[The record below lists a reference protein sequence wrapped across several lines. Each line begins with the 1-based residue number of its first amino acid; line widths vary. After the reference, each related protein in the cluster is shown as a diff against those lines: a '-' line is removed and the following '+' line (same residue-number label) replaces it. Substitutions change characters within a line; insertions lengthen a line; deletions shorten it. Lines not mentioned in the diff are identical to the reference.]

1 MSELRQK
8 RADPT
13 SLMAARALRVLVQHD
28 DVCELRRLPNEN
40 RKILSMLKNRY
51 LRAVLNLLDC
61 AENDAQPGH
70 AIVQEVNDDT
80 ISRFFHNN
88 DDVNLVELG
97 AISVSTKLA
106 VTPCL
111 CALGYNVIG
120 NPGYL
125 PEPFECDS
133 LFLCVWGI
141 DERDDLLDQD
151 WPDKLSALRARA
163 ATSREA
169 RAEFCA
175 RGIFG
180 QVRGLAHEQGRVAA
194 DEPVFYRAFS
204 SPLSQTNVT
213 SVKSALRVVL
223 RHDDSSELRR
233 LREENDRL
241 KSMLTN
247 RYLRSVLNLLAV
259 ATYNPDLDGTDRL
272 QTVKD
277 GGALSRYYNDEDDE
291 SEIELS
297 QLPLSEKLAI
307 IPSLCAFGYN
317 VITGILLEGLGEYHF
332 YVMWGTSPEYI
343 QEHFWRVCE
352 LAEDRGDPLPVLHP
366 ASATPL

>member
-1 MSELRQK
+1 M
-8 RADPT
+8 
-13 SLMAARALRVLVQHD
+13 LVQHD

-40 RKILSMLKNRY
+40 REILSMLKNRY
-51 LRAVLNLLDC
+51 LRAILNLLDC
-61 AENDAQPGH
+61 PDSNLPPGH
-70 AIVQEVNDDT
+70 AIVQGIGDATVA
-80 ISRFFHNN
+80 RYYHNS

-97 AISVSTKLA
+97 AIPVSTKLA
-106 VTPCL
+106 VIPSL

-151 WPDKLSALRARA
+151 WPDNLSALCARA

-169 RAEFCA
+169 RAELCA

-194 DEPVFYRAFS
+194 DGPVFYRASS

-259 ATYNPDLDGTDRL
+259 ASYNPDLHGTARV
-272 QTVKD
+272 QTVND
-277 GGALSRYYNDEDDE
+277 GGLLCRFYNDDDAA
-291 SEIELS
+291 SAIELS

-317 VITGILLEGLGEYHF
+317 VITGVLHEGLGEYHYSARCAF
-332 YVMWGTSPEYI
+332 
-343 QEHFWRVCE
+343 
-352 LAEDRGDPLPVLHP
+352 PVIRN
-366 ASATPL
+366 S